1 MEFICFGSGDQ
12 WGRAPTSRYHLLN
25 RLSKKHKF
33 LYVESIGIR
42 RPKVLAKD
50 LRKIFQ
56 KLTLFLK
63 GVRVVNQNLWVVT
76 PLIIPLPEV
85 LALRKINNIL
95 LRLIIS
101 YYKFRMSMHNPII
114 WANIPS
120 VEQIFCSYKSPLKIY
135 YCPDRFSAFPFV
147 QKKIVESMEKKIVEA
162 ADLVIG
168 TSKSLVNYL
177 ETYNKPVIYLPHGVD
192 YEHFAKALNYCQCP
206 PQLLNIKGKIVLY
219 FGRVDEWFD
228 TAAVKNLAERNKTVN
243 IVILGDIATDV
254 SLIKK
259 LSNVHFLG
267 FIAYQRLPNF
277 LHYADCCILP
287 FQLNELVEN
296 VNPLKVYEYLAAGC
310 PVVASPLPE
319 LLNHSEYVSVYH
331 NADEFERLIL
341 IELEKGKGSRRSVI
355 SNSVRNQSWEEK
367 AKEIERLIEDA
378 LLVNYCEIR
387 KTV

>member
-1 MEFICFGSGDQ
+1 
-12 WGRAPTSRYHLLN
+12 
-25 RLSKKHKF
+25 
-33 LYVESIGIR
+33 
-42 RPKVLAKD
+42 
-50 LRKIFQ
+50 
-56 KLTLFLK
+56 
-63 GVRVVNQNLWVVT
+63 
-76 PLIIPLPEV
+76 
-85 LALRKINNIL
+85 
-95 LRLIIS
+95 
-101 YYKFRMSMHNPII
+101 
-114 WANIPS
+114 
-120 VEQIFCSYKSPLKIY
+120 
-135 YCPDRFSAFPFV
+135 
-147 QKKIVESMEKKIVEA
+147 
-162 ADLVIG
+162 
-168 TSKSLVNYL
+168 
-177 ETYNKPVIYLPHGVD
+177 VIYLPHGVD
-192 YEHFAKALNYCQCP
+192 YEHFGKALHYCERP
-206 PQLLNIKGKIVLY
+206 VELSNIKGKIVLY

-228 TAAVKNLAERNKTVN
+228 TSVIKNFAERNKAVS

-254 SLIKK
+254 SPIKF

-341 IELEKGKGSRRSVI
+341 IKLEKGKGSRRSVI

-367 AKEIERLIEDA
+367 AQEIERLIEDA
-378 LLVNYCEIR
+378 LLVKHCEIR